1 MVDKSAYRN
10 KQLEELI
17 DNAQTSSLVNL
28 NGETINDDDIDI
40 VINTALI
47 TKQCQSLILSNN
59 NLTENSIRKLSIP
72 LSSNVALRILRISN
86 NHLSDSAMKV
96 LSEALKIRNLT
107 LEELILSS
115 NEISDQGLIYLSD
128 MLIINDTL
136 IVLGLQENKI
146 TDKSVKY
153 LSNVIQ
159 FKNKVIK
166 EISLYSNRSITDAS
180 VDDMANMLQN
190 SQSLK
195 RFWLWD
201 CQISEK
207 GIEKLQQSVQSKIN
221 FDLQLVYR

>member
-28 NGETINDDDIDI
+28 NGETINDDGIDI

>member
-28 NGETINDDDIDI
+28 NGETINDDGIDI

-47 TKQCQSLILSNN
+47 KKQCQSLILSNN